1 MMKVGAIESLSN
13 STPLI
18 KVNPSALF
26 RAYAQ
31 HYSNGHYTSAIREP
45 FAQRSSIRMHLYNT
59 LRDTMAK
66 YLILQ
71 ILCSASCWSAP
82 RLMPNIFII

>member
-45 FAQRSSIRMHLYNT
+45 FAQH
-59 LRDTMAK
+59 
-66 YLILQ
+66 
-71 ILCSASCWSAP
+71 
-82 RLMPNIFII
+82 